1 MIFVVLFHIGEKN
14 LLMFRKVFPKLISQL
29 QHDIIS
35 VATNCWSERLVS
47 DGTYT
52 SILQLNMTSELKTTN
67 LLMNINQTI
76 SQDPNAMD
84 KFCCILT
91 EIGGCDS
98 LVKDL
103 KTCDEF

>member
-1 MIFVVLFHIGEKN
+1 MIFVVLFHIGEN
-14 LLMFRKVFPKLISQL
+14 NRLMFIKAFPNLVSQL
-29 QHDIIS
+29 QHNIIS
-35 VATNCWSERLVS
+35 VSTNCWSERLVS
-47 DGTYT
+47 KETYT
-52 SILQLNMTSELKTTN
+52 SILQLNTTSELKTTN

-91 EIGGCDS
+91 KIGDYDN

-103 KTCDEF
+103 RSIKQA

>member
-1 MIFVVLFHIGEKN
+1 
-14 LLMFRKVFPKLISQL
+14 MFRKVFPKLVSQL
-29 QHDIIS
+29 QHDIIP

-52 SILQLNMTSELKTTN
+52 SILELNMTSALKTTK

-91 EIGGCDS
+91 EIGGYDS

-103 KTCDEF
+103 RTRDEF